1 MLHDRNRRRNRN
13 FIHRLFGERTS
24 LKKPYG
30 LNLLIQGASL
40 CLALACAGG
49 TRTNQEI
56 ARGEVAVLA
65 SRILDPATA
74 QYSGPSAVII
84 RGTRIVDVIP
94 RARFNRSQVD
104 SVIDLGAMTVLPGLI
119 DAHVHLGIGGPYARN
134 AKADLDAGFTTVAD
148 LGSRTNRMLRIRDSI
163 NAGSIPGPRVLAA
176 GVWIGTKGG
185 VCEFNGLGI
194 SGGADLFKQRVIEN
208 ATAGADLIKVCVSGW
223 PAASFA
229 EPDKY
234 EIADDALEAVVKEA
248 HARGMKV
255 VAHDI
260 SAGGI
265 RAGIKYVIDGLA
277 HTGYLDD
284 ALAADLARHNIY
296 MITTLASLT
305 GRDTSA
311 VGRGLIRS
319 IAAASKANVMLV
331 MGTDGGVLPHGRNA
345 DELFA
350 LAQAGLKPED
360 AIRAATIN
368 AAKAL
373 GIQDSVGRIAK
384 GMSAD
389 LIAVEGDPMSDI
401 SIFAKVKHVMLR
413 GRLIR

>member
-1 MLHDRNRRRNRN
+1 MRFCVLATVA
-13 FIHRLFGERTS
+13 LFV
-24 LKKPYG
+24 
-30 LNLLIQGASL
+30 
-40 CLALACAGG
+40 ACAS
-49 TRTNQEI
+49 Q
-56 ARGEVAVLA
+56 ARNDPIRRPGDVIVLA
-65 SRILDPATA
+65 SRILDPVTA
-74 QYSGPSAVII
+74 KYNGPSAII
-84 RGTRIVDVIP
+84 VRGTRIADVIP
-94 RARFNRSQVD
+94 REGFHRQPGD
-104 SVIDLGAMTVLPGLI
+104 SVIDLGSMTVLPGLI
-119 DAHVHLGIGGPYARN
+119 DAHVHLAIGGPYANN
-134 AKADLDAGFTTVAD
+134 AKADLEAGFTTVAD

-163 NAGSIPGPRVLAA
+163 NAGSIPGPRVLAT
-176 GVWIGTKGG
+176 GMWIGTKGG

-194 SGGADLFKQRVIEN
+194 SGGPDLFRQRVVEN
-208 ATAGADLIKVCVSGW
+208 STAGADLIKVCVSGW

-248 HARGMKV
+248 HARGKKV

-265 RAGIKYVIDGLA
+265 RAGIKYGIDGLA
-277 HTGYLDD
+277 HTGYVDD
-284 ALAADLARHNIY
+284 ALAADLAKHNIY

-305 GRDTSA
+305 SGDTSA
-311 VGRGLIRS
+311 VGRGLVRS
-319 IAAASKANVMLV
+319 IGVASKANVMLV

-345 DELFA
+345 EELVA
-350 LAQAGLKPED
+350 LTQAGLKPGD

-373 GIQDSVGRIAK
+373 GIQDSIGRIGK

-389 LIAVEGDPMSDI
+389 LIAVEGDPLSDV
-401 SIFAKVKHVMLR
+401 SVLTQVKHVMLR